1 MRQIIKNAMIKIG
14 IDQGTGTNTVN
25 KRVIT
30 KINQWIKK
38 FNSFLFLLTY
48 LIDIS
53 ISKIIITGITAA

>member
-25 KRVIT
+25 KKVIT

-38 FNSFLFLLTY
+38 FNSFLFRLIY

>member
-1 MRQIIKNAMIKIG
+1 MIKIG

-25 KRVIT
+25 RRVIT

-38 FNSFLFLLTY
+38 FNSLFFLLIY
-48 LIDIS
+48 LIDIL

>member
-1 MRQIIKNAMIKIG
+1 MIKIG

-25 KRVIT
+25 RRVIV

-38 FNSFLFLLTY
+38 FNSLFFLLIY

-53 ISKIIITGITAA
+53 MSKIIITGITAA